1 MRKDEFLQI
10 LRRALNGDV
19 PPGVIEENIRYYDN
33 YITEEVRKGRSEED
47 VIQEIG
53 DPRLIAKNIEDT
65 TEGAGDDLYQES
77 YSYEDAG
84 SQRTYEQ
91 QQTSGGRGTVH
102 YFDLNKWYWKLLAAV
117 IVFAVL
123 YLVFAV
129 VGGLFMLVRPLLV
142 PLLIIWLAAAIWKS
156 GGRR

>member
-102 YFDLNKWYWKLLAAV
+102 YFDLNKWYWKLLVAV